1 MWKEEL
7 NSSGVPEKFLQ
18 FSSSYEAYWKD
29 TLPFDFHEDVD
40 FTFNSKIRVNQTPIY
55 GFGTLHQID
64 YDANDGNLYQMFSF
78 LEVLPVDNQECVPQ
92 TVAPVSCDF
101 KFENYMNYM
110 NFDAAGD
117 SQTIAGYFLNE
128 NFYNKANF
136 CSLNLSY
143 LVDSYIYYLDILGV
157 NSVDHPDFIS
167 IAEFGNTNL
176 NYGYNY
182 IEYAIDSYKTYKVG
196 KDPKSP
202 TTKRWMDFVDKE
214 YLVVYADFCPPAPL
228 PAIYNINN
236 IPLNEQTLSTCEE
249 FNLNVNATY
258 QDEFYQNY
266 LNRLVENFKRD
277 YIKEGIE
284 NVVENFDVTYYDKEY
299 QYTLYYYDQAGNLV
313 QTVAP
318 EGVDRLAMADEA
330 KFQAISQHR
339 ESANPNTAVADNPV
353 LNPDHTLETEYK
365 YNSLNQLVWQRTPD
379 GGITKF
385 AYDKLGRIVLSQNAN
400 QAVIGE
406 GSTTYRAAYTKYD
419 PLGRI
424 VEAGELTTDQLITD
438 QGFLPTGDVDSPNF
452 PSNLIVQDNIRPN
465 YSQVSKTIYDKDVIV
480 EYIDGLP
487 LYNGQLFYSDFDK
500 NNLRNRVAAVLYF
513 NEISQSTANP
523 MFNNGI
529 FYNYDIHGNVKEQL
543 TYYTALKFDCDLNA
557 KKDKNKSG
565 DCEAHLK
572 RTFYEY
578 DLISGNVNRVIF
590 QPNLAGT
597 PKKKDYFVHKYN
609 YDADNRIVA
618 VETSTDG
625 VLWEEDASYQY
636 YEHGPLARVELGD
649 KKVQGIDY
657 TYTLQGWLKSVNGE
671 NIESIQNDFGKDGP
685 ANSMY
690 GNAARDAF
698 GYTLNYFDQDYQAR
712 KNDNGDSA
720 FNPLAI
726 SRKDPAN
733 QIPSNLYNGNIK
745 AMFTGITDN
754 TGKTLPTYSNAYK
767 YDQLNRIKTMNS
779 AEVKGSN
786 GSYTTTEKYTAAYS
800 YDRNGNLQTLSR
812 QAPVYGNNGSFTG
825 MTEMDKFSYFYTPN
839 TNKLELVQDVGTAVF
854 DADLKDQVAILGS
867 YGITYNPNDVATH
880 NYVYDNIG
888 QLIEDRTE
896 GLKID
901 WRVDGKVDRIY
912 KNKLNSNKDPDIIEF
927 EYDGLGNRIAKN
939 FRSKSSARSEVQI
952 YARDAQGNPLA
963 IYDGVINNLNN
974 RSAKINLTERYL
986 YGSSRLGFESS
997 LIEILDVKDKTKN
1010 TKNKNP
1016 EIAATNFSNVTA
1028 YTPGIAKDAL
1038 RFGSNIKL
1046 TWPGT
1051 YKTVTSDNGVS
1062 DIHFETKMR
1071 VDSSPLE
1078 KGLIAKINQFN
1089 KSSSSKKPFH
1099 EDNILGVYL
1108 NFDASSGLY
1117 AFEFKVTKTIRSSSP
1132 KPGVEGAYY
1141 TQVRTYT
1148 TPYQFNKA
1156 FVEDRSGYFLSFNYS
1171 NSKSD
1176 CGIASVVVK
1185 NSKFTLNNGLFCDFA
1200 QLNNIPAFDRSAS
1213 SIINSLGTDNSTS
1226 GDFEIC
1232 YLDYEFITPEKGRPR
1247 IEQLQSDGASFQ
1259 FSGEGAAFLTSTSG
1273 SLNMATPSPLEDYRI
1288 PSTLCVADTDGDG
1301 ILDSYEVIA
1310 MADGSY
1316 FQKDTDAD
1324 GIPDWQDTDDDG
1336 DGLLTS
1342 YEGANPD
1349 GDNNPNTGNT
1359 LDTNGNGIPDY
1370 LDLDDDGDGYA
1381 TLEEN
1386 ADPNGDGN
1394 PEDALNTDFSIEDTI
1409 PDYLD
1414 NTNGNYPVAG
1424 PLSISE
1430 NERLVGDKRYEL
1442 SNHLGNVLAVI
1453 NDKKLAELDG
1463 AGNLSYF
1470 KPEVLSYNDYY
1481 PGGML
1486 LPGRH
1491 GNTSDYRYGFQGQ
1504 EMDNE
1509 IKGEGNSVNFSL
1521 RMYDPRLNRFLTLD
1535 PLAKKYP
1542 WYTPYSF
1549 AGNKLISHKELEGG
1563 EELVAIVDE
1572 QTNLPEIRTLSGK
1585 DIAQTFVVLISEEK
1599 LGEYLVERSYTESL
1613 KKLSKGKLMASNGK
1627 IYTSRRL
1634 LDNQTVNLI
1643 DGRAK
1648 EGITKAANFGF
1659 SKRGEVVTTLGINP
1673 AEAFSVK
1680 GTAGVMKKMGKVA
1693 RNLGFFTDVLGLVVD
1708 AARNPE
1714 EGLDALSLSPLGPL
1728 SQEMFDRDTRA
1739 LENSIFTDF
1748 KIAKLKGIDA
1758 AQKFIKKY
1766 DHNYTKNFEII
1777 MVSDEVAKEIGSGR
1791 IKEYSDLIDRWAED
1805 EGDKRNGILIEN
1817 TGDKAN
1823 IHTIFLDIK
1832 PDKVE

>member
-1 MWKEEL
+1 MDTDLFGNKI
-7 NSSGVPEKFLQ
+7 EK
-18 FSSSYEAYWKD
+18 YPN
-29 TLPFDFHEDVD
+29 TPCLPAVMFPQ
-40 FTFNSKIRVNQTPIY
+40 VNIPLSPDQ
-55 GFGTLHQID
+55 LAD
-64 YDANDGNLYQMFSF
+64 
-78 LEVLPVDNQECVPQ
+78 
-92 TVAPVSCDF
+92 SCDQII
-101 KFENYMNYM
+101 N
-110 NFDAAGD
+110 
-117 SQTIAGYFLNE
+117 T
-128 NFYNKANF
+128 
-136 CSLNLSY
+136 LSETY
-143 LVDSYIYYLDILGV
+143 AWDSYNTYLATLKDE
-157 NSVDHPDFIS
+157 FIAAYS
-167 IAEFGNTNL
+167 EAA
-176 NYGYNY
+176 
-182 IEYAIDSYKTYKVG
+182 IENAGEVFTMQY
-196 KDPKSP
+196 P
-202 TTKRWMDFVDKE
+202 DKE
-214 YLVVYADFCPPAPL
+214 YH
-228 PAIYNINN
+228 
-236 IPLNEQTLSTCEE
+236 
-249 FNLNVNATY
+249 
-258 QDEFYQNY
+258 
-266 LNRLVENFKRD
+266 
-277 YIKEGIE
+277 
-284 NVVENFDVTYYDKEY
+284 
-299 QYTLYYYDQAGNLV
+299 YTLYYYDQAGNLI
-313 QTVAP
+313 QTVP
-318 EGVDRLAMADEA
+318 PQGVHRLGDGMDVAQRGAL
-330 KFQAISQHR
+330 
-339 ESANPNTAVADNPV
+339 NTAINTDIGQN
-353 LNPDHTLETEYK
+353 TETTSLPAHDMKTRYR

-480 EYIDGLP
+480 EYIDGVP

-578 DLISGNVNRVIF
+578 DLISGKVNRVIF

-597 PKKKDYFVHKYN
+597 PKKKDYFVHRYN

-1316 FQKDTDAD
+1316 FKKDTDAD

-1342 YEGANPD
+1342 FEGANPD

-1394 PEDALNTDFSIEDTI
+1394 PEDALNTDLSIEDTI

-1430 NERLVGDKRYEL
+1430 SERLVGDKRYEL
-1442 SNHLGNVLAVI
+1442 SNHLGNVLVVI
-1453 NDKKLAELDG
+1453 NDKKLVTLDETG
-1463 AGNLSYF
+1463 TLTFF

-1481 PGGML
+1481 PFGML
-1486 LPGRH
+1486 LPGRQ

-1509 IKGEGNSVNFSL
+1509 TKGEGNSVNFSH
-1521 RMYDPRLNRFLTLD
+1521 RMHDPRVGRFFAVD
-1535 PLAKKYP
+1535 PLDTKYP
-1542 WYTPYSF
+1542 WNSSYAFSENRVID
-1549 AGNKLISHKELEGG
+1549 ALELEGLEKYLLNVNTNNKG
-1563 EELVAIVDE
+1563 FISSLELVTYHDINGSIIDDIGFRNGSSKLNKNTSLRIFYNE
-1572 QTNLPEIRTLSGK
+1572 GNYTDQQITRNISLEYELYRISGK
-1585 DIAQTFVVLISEEK
+1585 GVKQELSHNDWYQSDEFLN
-1599 LGEYLVERSYTESL
+1599 ESGFSKDPQIDEL
-1613 KKLSKGKLMASNGK
+1613 YRTHSKRDWSFKKKNVFDLSKGILYSGSANYTMESFFKQIDDKAKHRFVGKELADANLVDVVEIRVIYSDDLMKQALEEDVSNELKNRYGENVNILQESSGEIKEKVESKDGK
-1627 IYTSRRL
+1627 EGFAL
-1634 LDNQTVNLI
+1634 FFKVK
-1643 DGRAK
+1643 AK
-1648 EGITKAANFGF
+1648 E
-1659 SKRGEVVTTLGINP
+1659 
-1673 AEAFSVK
+1673 
-1680 GTAGVMKKMGKVA
+1680 
-1693 RNLGFFTDVLGLVVD
+1693 
-1708 AARNPE
+1708 
-1714 EGLDALSLSPLGPL
+1714 
-1728 SQEMFDRDTRA
+1728 
-1739 LENSIFTDF
+1739 
-1748 KIAKLKGIDA
+1748 
-1758 AQKFIKKY
+1758 
-1766 DHNYTKNFEII
+1766 
-1777 MVSDEVAKEIGSGR
+1777 
-1791 IKEYSDLIDRWAED
+1791 
-1805 EGDKRNGILIEN
+1805 
-1817 TGDKAN
+1817 
-1823 IHTIFLDIK
+1823 
-1832 PDKVE
+1832 